1 MKHPR
6 SLLLALALVTLGGC
20 STDDP
25 STPSRSEEQSG
36 GSGGQAPG
44 TGGKAAGGAGGKA
57 AGGAGGKATGGAGDP
72 GTGGSG
78 DGGSGDGGSGDG
90 GSGGK
95 LPADAAAPAD
105 TSAPIDTAAPGSD
118 ATIPADG
125 PAPFMECPK
134 PSIDRI
140 QQWNATSEG
149 TTTPMNGTLLV
160 KEGDHYVAKETWKG
174 NEWHVLEI
182 LIANAY
188 EAQADFSASKGFTLT
203 YSATAD
209 MWMQLRPAS
218 KYSGGDKWV
227 TKIPST
233 GGMIKQAFF
242 DFMPASWTTVAE
254 LGKPSY
260 TLAFALKEARGLLLV
275 GKTPNVVVLTGL
287 RIDGYTPMCR

>member
-1 MKHPR
+1 
-6 SLLLALALVTLGGC
+6 
-20 STDDP
+20 
-25 STPSRSEEQSG
+25 
-36 GSGGQAPG
+36 
-44 TGGKAAGGAGGKA
+44 
-57 AGGAGGKATGGAGDP
+57 
-72 GTGGSG
+72 
-78 DGGSGDGGSGDG
+78 
-90 GSGGK
+90 
-95 LPADAAAPAD
+95 
-105 TSAPIDTAAPGSD
+105 
-118 ATIPADG
+118 
-125 PAPFMECPK
+125 
-134 PSIDRI
+134 
-140 QQWNATSEG
+140 
-149 TTTPMNGTLLV
+149 
-160 KEGDHYVAKETWKG
+160 
-174 NEWHVLEI
+174 VLEI

-233 GGMIKQAFF
+233 GGQLKSAFF

-260 TLAFALKEARGLLLV
+260 SLAFALKEARGLLLV